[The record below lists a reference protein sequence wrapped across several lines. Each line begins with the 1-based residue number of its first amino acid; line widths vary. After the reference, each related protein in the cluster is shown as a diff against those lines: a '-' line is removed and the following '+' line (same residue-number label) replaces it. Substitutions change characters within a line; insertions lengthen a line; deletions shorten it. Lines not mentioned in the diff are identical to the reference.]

1 MIQIKYDG
9 HISIGKAYS
18 QGTKRIKNLQIY
30 SHVYYDKFTKSK
42 HCYDSDHRKNCILQ
56 SYQSNMWKSIYTNKL
71 IVYFQ
76 NTQNHSMHIR
86 KPI

>member
-42 HCYDSDHRKNCILQ
+42 HYYDSDHRKIA
-56 SYQSNMWKSIYTNKL
+56 SYNLIKVTCGKVYTNKL